1 MMTDPRTVNRPPR
14 QTSNEQAQADKLA
27 ALHERLAAEVAALRT
42 GEDWQRWLA
51 VAARFHSYS
60 FQNTLLILSQR
71 PDATTVA
78 GYETWKTLGRQ
89 VSKGQKGIAIL
100 APVLRRPRPDDDTAR
115 GVGGARDARGH
126 DGNPTRVGPGD
137 AEPPTPRVTGFRIA
151 YVWDVA
157 QTTGQPLLERP
168 TP

>member
-71 PDATTVA
+71 PDQRTSLAT
-78 GYETWKTLGRQ
+78 
-89 VSKGQKGIAIL
+89 
-100 APVLRRPRPDDDTAR
+100 RP
-115 GVGGARDARGH
+115 GG
-126 DGNPTRVGPGD
+126 P
-137 AEPPTPRVTGFRIA
+137 
-151 YVWDVA
+151 WDVRSA
-157 QTTGQPLLERP
+157 QDRRASPSSHQCCAGPVPTTTPLTALAARA
-168 TP
+168 